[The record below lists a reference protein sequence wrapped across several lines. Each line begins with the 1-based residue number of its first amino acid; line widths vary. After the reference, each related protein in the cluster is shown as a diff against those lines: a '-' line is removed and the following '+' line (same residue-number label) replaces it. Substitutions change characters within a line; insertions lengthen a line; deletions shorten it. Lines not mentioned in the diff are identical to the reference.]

1 MKQFLGYDFLLG
13 SETARRLYAE
23 HAEPMPIY
31 DYHCHIPPDR
41 IADNHQFANIT
52 EIWLA
57 GDHYKWR
64 AMRANG
70 VPERL
75 ITGDAP
81 DHQKF
86 QAWAE
91 TVPCTIGNPL
101 YHWTHLEL
109 RKPFGIFDA
118 LLDGS
123 TAARVWEQTNTMLAR
138 PEFSTNGILR
148 QMNVRFICTTDD
160 PADDLEHHRAIAE
173 NPSIST
179 RVVPGFR
186 PDKALAIESPVAWR
200 SYLERLG
207 NAAGVSIDSLEDLK
221 QALRQRIDYFHSLGS
236 RISDHA
242 LTLPIARPHSES
254 EIRSVFKRALGG
266 TAPDCEAA
274 EKFRTHMLLFL
285 GSVYHE
291 LDWAFQL
298 HIGALRNVNSRMLKV
313 LGPDTGYDSMAD
325 GEVAAPLGRLLDM
338 LDQTGRLPRT
348 VLYNL
353 NPRDNELIATMIGNF
368 QDGSVPGRMQFG
380 SGWWFNDQ
388 KDGMQRQMTVLAN
401 MGLLSR
407 FIGMLTD
414 SRSFLSYPRH
424 EYFRR
429 ILCDLIGGWVENGE
443 APNDMTLL
451 GRMVEDICWNNAV
464 SYFGIEV

>member
-1 MKQFLGYDFLLG
+1 MKQFLGDDFLLG
-13 SETARRLYAE
+13 SETARRLYVE

-31 DYHCHIPPDR
+31 DYHCHIPADK
-41 IADNHQFANIT
+41 IATDHQFDTISQ
-52 EIWLA
+52 IWLA

-75 ITGDAP
+75 ITGDAS
-81 DHQKF
+81 DRDKF

-91 TVPCTIGNPL
+91 TVPSTIGNPL
-101 YHWTHLEL
+101 YHWTHIEL
-109 RKPFGIFDA
+109 SKPFGIRNVLLNGSSAAEVWQQTNA
-118 LLDGS
+118 LLAQPD
-123 TAARVWEQTNTMLAR
+123 
-138 PEFSTNGILR
+138 FSTNGILK

-160 PADDLEHHRAIAE
+160 PADNLQHHKAIAAD
-173 NPSIST
+173 PSIGT

-186 PDKALAIESPVAWR
+186 PDKALAIEEPGAYR
-200 SYLERLG
+200 EYLDKLG
-207 NAAGVSIDSLEDLK
+207 AAAGVSISCLDDLK
-221 QALRQRIDYFHSLGS
+221 QALRGRIELFHALGS

-242 LTLPIARPHSES
+242 LTLPVARVASES
-254 EIRSVFKRALGG
+254 QVKTIFKHALSGA
-266 TAPDCEAA
+266 APDTEAA

-285 GSVYHE
+285 GRIYHE

-298 HIGALRNVNSRMLKV
+298 HIGALRNTNSRMV
-313 LGPDTGYDSMAD
+313 AAIGPDSGFDSMAD
-325 GEVAAPLGRLLDM
+325 GVVAAPLARLLDL
-338 LDQTGRLPRT
+338 LDQTDQLPRT
-348 VLYNL
+348 VIYNL
-353 NPRDNELIATMIGNF
+353 NPRDNELIASMVGNF
-368 QDGSVPGRMQFG
+368 QDGSVPGKMQFG

-388 KDGMQRQMTVLAN
+388 KDGMQRQMVALAN

-443 APNDMTLL
+443 APNDMQLL
-451 GRMVEDICWNNAV
+451 GQMVEDICWNNAV
-464 SYFGIEV
+464 NYFAIEV